1 MDSWTLKGDSYSFLR
16 SAPRTISLRNRE
28 GTPNHVE
35 IFDITNIPSPRSAI
49 SETTCLCDIFGD
61 DRDSP
66 SLSGSPASGAFAP
79 PPREVDRAAAA
90 SPLVDDSSGSY
101 HTANGSSEGEEGF
114 EDPKERLRSPLLPT
128 GNSEGQDSEGHN
140 QTSEHSGLSEEIPK
154 LESAASPPLPLLST
168 EGASLEVLNRVP
180 TSRTPSPRP
189 NSSETLE
196 GTEYR
201 GITSSPSSSLSSNR
215 TSSPS
220 RSPQP
225 SNLRASSSSI
235 ESQLTPSLLESRG
248 SPKRSSSSSGSRKS
262 SPSSEQRPQSSDHL
276 RGLTP
281 PTFNPRV
288 VFSSNSTSRSSV
300 DIHRQSGERS
310 TTPESRDYSYSPDT
324 QDCSPFSE
332 LRGRVSVHDLF
343 SRGSTP
349 DIDDSPC
356 TSTPDID
363 GSPCTPELI
372 SCTSLAGGDTPENRG
387 SKLSAEAKSAAS
399 TPLPRYT
406 PPSPVSSIPRT
417 PECRGPSVSPAV
429 RFTPSPALS
438 LGVPHTAPT
447 PDSLSLAHSP
457 VPYSPPSY
465 KGNSDCCPKESDYT
479 SSSPEI
485 RVTASSPEV
494 RRREKSLEEDLALNS
509 ADPSQCSRATTCSPH
524 ITGPCYSVVQPEDGD
539 TATYTEIAHL
549 STSEPICRNP
559 QSPEPQCKS
568 PVRQIDPTTAQEE
581 TTVTIVTPDQYYKY
595 SDPEPDNTDTTEL
608 PQPRDR
614 SLSPEPRSYTPS
626 PELRNQGPSTET
638 SPYSPIPEQ
647 RNLFPVP
654 EKREDTLPPEPRFLA
669 PSPGKIHYTRSPE
682 PIHFETQ
689 PSPSPESR
697 SQKVELYNNSPKPS
711 DILPS
716 PERRQ
721 LAPSPQQRNLRLS
734 SEKIQIPP
742 SPKPRDL
749 TPSPEKRQKTPSPQ
763 PRNLAPS
770 PEKRHLTPS
779 PQQRDLT
786 SSTEKRQLTPS
797 PQLRDPTQSPEK
809 SLFNPSPQP
818 RYPTP
823 SPVNIHYTSSPEP
836 INFAPSPL
844 DIHYSPM
851 CEPKDNVFSPKE
863 KGQTQS
869 PGLIHNPSSPVS
881 SLLVPSPE
889 PTFRNLSP
897 ERRYQSI
904 SPASRRH
911 ITLPD
916 PPRPTVSPESRINQS
931 LPDISYQNLSPDT
944 RYHTPSPRDLVSS
957 HKSSL
962 PSPVPGAE
970 QLTPSP
976 QPSHISHPPS
986 SRHQSPQITD
996 SNALSKSPE
1005 YSIGQPSPT
1014 GSPLHNVDPFSTPE
1028 LSLFPQDT
1036 PEMGESSLSDIS
1048 NYSQRAVDRKSAP
1061 LETNSVVKPP
1071 GERKSSR
1078 TPEQHC
1084 EPSEIT
1090 PEKTYPQS
1098 VQSNYFNQKE
1108 DHHWNPPIEMQSPF
1122 HGLPVSTVD
1131 GQPDTLLARQTAGI
1145 SPVRQGKHPKPKFP
1159 INSRRSDRN
1168 IENKNSETSRTP
1180 DYPRKQPTTKVV
1192 ILSREE
1198 PAEDT
1203 ARHGSKR
1210 RTPSP
1215 PITRFTP
1222 VHIIAPEKPYRLW
1235 QNRCRSPPQAAASTL
1250 TDNSKNQMAKWGS
1263 PGETCRNSNNQDDWL
1278 GQNRHMG
1285 IVGEISLEAE
1295 RKRGTD
1301 PGREQHK
1308 CTRKEME
1315 SERKREERLQ
1325 EKKEG
1330 TKAHASYRGQQ
1341 VELSFSARNR
1351 KGPES
1356 HSAASTGKQTSK
1368 GMPTAHSY
1376 SERLPATRQ
1385 PQQQQRRGGP
1395 ARRLQ
1400 PSVAQNMNV
1409 ATGRVSKNRPRQSS
1423 SSSIGSEQDEA
1434 DSEVKWFTDGAFHS
1448 LSSPEIDYLDMY
1460 NSSHRSST
1468 NISQPSTQESPAGAS
1483 ASLLAYADFRGSGQR
1498 LDNEDFPFQPTT
1510 YYSDGLDPAKRYEM
1524 GSFECVDVAVEREEP
1539 RKARRGVPKRQIQ
1552 LKRKNTLES
1561 RQDESSENGS
1571 PVVPGMA
1578 DSPSFRGSLK
1588 ETLLRQ
1594 HSTPVTMHEPYPCEL
1609 STDIQEYNNK
1619 TFKLQKSTSLDETHP
1634 KTKMA
1639 TCLIKS
1645 VLSKKMQGVD
1655 SSHEEKTSS
1664 SVQVEDTLEKSTE
1677 KDTLNLSSSLK
1688 SQCSLLSADPAAGTE
1703 SNTMA
1708 SDQHFAGKRSSP
1720 NERTGM
1726 RSELMVPFRRQ
1737 ADGCEREEERAASKS
1752 ASTTVGNKGVHFA
1765 TGSNSHMEAR
1775 QEQEYRIPS
1784 PEITDGLDKKKSS
1797 LNVSLTPE
1805 LDIKPDLHCEVPS
1818 PESSPKPSFKE
1829 NEEKGESPIDMKTEE
1844 GDVNGNNKVKVPMH
1858 KVRDVRRLVKNTYN
1872 LSFKASSA
1880 TTPSPKMEENVENE
1894 EIYQDRREEITEERK
1909 VSKHGILEAGRE
1921 DRRKEITQV
1930 SKKVMTDKQRR
1941 ELRGDRLEEP
1951 KVEGRDAEHPTSSAT
1966 PPEQKGRSRYHSQ
1979 PMQIECKAV
1988 CLKEDKEKK
1997 TPSRMEEGKR
2007 GEQRQAPAQL
2017 SVAEATKP
2025 EGYLC
2030 GGPESHMTDQT
2041 TTSKPR
2047 ESDAN
2052 KEPKEDSLEA
2062 RNNTTPVEAKPET
2075 ARRYKKPPLLG
2086 SLPKLPSKE
2095 REVSTA
2101 VVVIRDGFSKH
2112 KTVQDERPM
2121 EATASNSESSGH
2133 AVSMLLKE
2141 KGYQAE
2147 IGAVLNEGEPNTV
2160 GGKGMPHKHV
2170 NRLEIPLQICSTSE
2184 GGVSES
2190 RRERTFSTSSTKS
2203 IPTTETPP
2211 LMGVEESVRDS
2222 AQQNIET
2229 PLRNTGRQTVTPP
2242 IKDLDSLKRQDPIFP
2257 PRSPALRYK
2266 PQQIEV
2272 KSLSKEQNTSTNKKS
2287 QSIEV
2292 KSISNNQIKPAVPPK
2307 PNYKFKPPDSGP
2319 LPNDSQT
2326 PAERSQTI
2334 VVSSPTIYRKL
2345 SSDSTPASNYTRKL
2359 AVSAVSSC
2367 RPPQNKTTTTVSSQS
2382 NSSALSDKDQPN
2394 NRAHHPRASPQSTS
2408 DAQSSTAFA
2417 PASVSATNPVT
2428 NSDPGLIHG
2437 PNVSQISGSSS
2448 TVASGSGQS
2457 AVVDLNSQPQFS
2469 RSTLAH
2475 DQVRTVTSNYEKQ
2488 PTVVST
2494 TRVPQ
2499 YSHEQRPFQR
2509 SLSSEQ
2515 SQRADDL
2522 RFYCSDDPP
2531 SYDERESFSPLLLQG
2546 LTPKKPNRY
2555 FAAPRPPPCS
2565 CTSGCPSHTGLT
2577 PPHRHHS
2584 PHNHTPPASAHSP
2597 GHPHPYPIAPPPL
2610 RPHQCRAEPPPMCYQ
2625 PGSPKSS
2632 PLGPGPPPTMYHPLN
2647 QPPSYP
2653 PHPSLMQPCAP
2664 ERPLQPHQHME
2675 PRRPSLQRS
2684 SQQQQQQQPGMS
2696 VAPYGDHGHGHS
2708 PGLAHLDSQY
2718 MCGPQGMGP
2727 SYGSEYEGDG
2737 SSMYSEGS
2745 FGQTPRRMLMDP
2757 ETGKYFYI
2765 EVPVQPLRKMLFD
2778 PETGQYVEVLIPQQ
2792 SMSHSGMYPPTAA
2805 PYPSLHNPNMYAP
2818 APQYMQPYA
2827 APPPPHPQTQPPPPP
2842 RLPDSSAATALHPN
2856 GAGVVYGGPPGQG
2869 SKMDP
2874 QTHQPLDQGYLEG
2887 MYYVPTGMNASPN
2900 PPPPDFYH
2908 KHSPGP
2914 HSGAGGK
2921 RS

>member
-66 SLSGSPASGAFAP
+66 SLSGSPASGAFVP
-79 PPREVDRAAAA
+79 PPREVDRGAAA

-140 QTSEHSGLSEEIPK
+140 QTSEPSGLSEEIPK

-168 EGASLEVLNRVP
+168 EGASLGVINSVS
-180 TSRTPSPRP
+180 TSRTPSPRT

-196 GTEYR
+196 STEHR

-235 ESQLTPSLLESRG
+235 VSQLTPSLLESRG

-262 SPSSEQRPQSSDHL
+262 SPSSEKRPQSSDHL

-363 GSPCTPELI
+363 DSPCTPELI

-406 PPSPVSSIPRT
+406 PPSPVSSIPRN

-447 PDSLSLAHSP
+447 PDSLSQAHSP
-457 VPYSPPSY
+457 VPYSRPSY

-494 RRREKSLEEDLALNS
+494 RRREMSLEEDLALNS
-509 ADPSQCSRATTCSPH
+509 ADPSQWSRATTCSPH

-581 TTVTIVTPDQYYKY
+581 STVTIVTPEQYYKY

-626 PELRNQGPSTET
+626 PELRNQ
-638 SPYSPIPEQ
+638 
-647 RNLFPVP
+647 
-654 EKREDTLPPEPRFLA
+654 
-669 PSPGKIHYTRSPE
+669 
-682 PIHFETQ
+682 
-689 PSPSPESR
+689 
-697 SQKVELYNNSPKPS
+697 
-711 DILPS
+711 
-716 PERRQ
+716 
-721 LAPSPQQRNLRLS
+721 
-734 SEKIQIPP
+734 
-742 SPKPRDL
+742 
-749 TPSPEKRQKTPSPQ
+749 
-763 PRNLAPS
+763 
-770 PEKRHLTPS
+770 
-779 PQQRDLT
+779 
-786 SSTEKRQLTPS
+786 
-797 PQLRDPTQSPEK
+797 
-809 SLFNPSPQP
+809 
-818 RYPTP
+818 
-823 SPVNIHYTSSPEP
+823 
-836 INFAPSPL
+836 
-844 DIHYSPM
+844 
-851 CEPKDNVFSPKE
+851 
-863 KGQTQS
+863 
-869 PGLIHNPSSPVS
+869 
-881 SLLVPSPE
+881 
-889 PTFRNLSP
+889 
-897 ERRYQSI
+897 
-904 SPASRRH
+904 
-911 ITLPD
+911 
-916 PPRPTVSPESRINQS
+916 
-931 LPDISYQNLSPDT
+931 
-944 RYHTPSPRDLVSS
+944 
-957 HKSSL
+957 
-962 PSPVPGAE
+962 
-970 QLTPSP
+970 
-976 QPSHISHPPS
+976 
-986 SRHQSPQITD
+986 
-996 SNALSKSPE
+996 
-1005 YSIGQPSPT
+1005 
-1014 GSPLHNVDPFSTPE
+1014 
-1028 LSLFPQDT
+1028 
-1036 PEMGESSLSDIS
+1036 
-1048 NYSQRAVDRKSAP
+1048 
-1061 LETNSVVKPP
+1061 
-1071 GERKSSR
+1071 
-1078 TPEQHC
+1078 
-1084 EPSEIT
+1084 
-1090 PEKTYPQS
+1090 
-1098 VQSNYFNQKE
+1098 
-1108 DHHWNPPIEMQSPF
+1108 
-1122 HGLPVSTVD
+1122 
-1131 GQPDTLLARQTAGI
+1131 
-1145 SPVRQGKHPKPKFP
+1145 
-1159 INSRRSDRN
+1159 
-1168 IENKNSETSRTP
+1168 
-1180 DYPRKQPTTKVV
+1180 
-1192 ILSREE
+1192 
-1198 PAEDT
+1198 
-1203 ARHGSKR
+1203 
-1210 RTPSP
+1210 
-1215 PITRFTP
+1215 
-1222 VHIIAPEKPYRLW
+1222 APEKPYRLW

-1278 GQNRHMG
+1278 GQNRQMG

-1400 PSVAQNMNV
+1400 PSVPQNMNV
-1409 ATGRVSKNRPRQSS
+1409 ATGRVSKNRPRLSS
-1423 SSSIGSEQDEA
+1423 SSSMGSEQDEA

-1571 PVVPGMA
+1571 PVVPGMV

-1619 TFKLQKSTSLDETHP
+1619 TFKLQKSASLDETHP

-1655 SSHEEKTSS
+1655 SSHEEKPSS

-1688 SQCSLLSADPAAGTE
+1688 SQCSLLSADPVVGTE
-1703 SNTMA
+1703 LNTMA

-1844 GDVNGNNKVKVPMH
+1844 GDVNGNNKFKVPMH

-1880 TTPSPKMEENVENE
+1880 KTPSPKMEENVENE
-1894 EIYQDRREEITEERK
+1894 EIHQDRREEITEERK
-1909 VSKHGILEAGRE
+1909 VRKHGILEAGQE

-1930 SKKVMTDKQRR
+1930 SKKVMTDKHRR

-1997 TPSRMEEGKR
+1997 TPSRMEEGKC

-2121 EATASNSESSGH
+2121 QATASNSESSGH

-2160 GGKGMPHKHV
+2160 GCKGMPHKHV

-2203 IPTTETPP
+2203 IRTTETPP
-2211 LMGVEESVRDS
+2211 IMGVEES
-2222 AQQNIET
+2222 
-2229 PLRNTGRQTVTPP
+2229 
-2242 IKDLDSLKRQDPIFP
+2242 
-2257 PRSPALRYK
+2257 
-2266 PQQIEV
+2266 
-2272 KSLSKEQNTSTNKKS
+2272 
-2287 QSIEV
+2287 
-2292 KSISNNQIKPAVPPK
+2292 
-2307 PNYKFKPPDSGP
+2307 
-2319 LPNDSQT
+2319 
-2326 PAERSQTI
+2326 
-2334 VVSSPTIYRKL
+2334 
-2345 SSDSTPASNYTRKL
+2345 
-2359 AVSAVSSC
+2359 
-2367 RPPQNKTTTTVSSQS
+2367 
-2382 NSSALSDKDQPN
+2382 
-2394 NRAHHPRASPQSTS
+2394 
-2408 DAQSSTAFA
+2408 
-2417 PASVSATNPVT
+2417 
-2428 NSDPGLIHG
+2428 
-2437 PNVSQISGSSS
+2437 
-2448 TVASGSGQS
+2448 
-2457 AVVDLNSQPQFS
+2457 
-2469 RSTLAH
+2469 
-2475 DQVRTVTSNYEKQ
+2475 
-2488 PTVVST
+2488 
-2494 TRVPQ
+2494 
-2499 YSHEQRPFQR
+2499 
-2509 SLSSEQ
+2509 
-2515 SQRADDL
+2515 RADDL

-2546 LTPKKPNRY
+2546 LTPKKPNHY

-2684 SQQQQQQQPGMS
+2684 SQQQQQQQQPGMS

-2856 GAGVVYGGPPGQG
+2856 GAGVVYGGLPGQG